1 MGADQPGHYDWTFL
15 TMREDG
21 FSMERVEG
29 ITAAIEKWDA
39 LKLDRNV
46 RAVYLYDPNGRYHD
60 SRVRP
65 Q

>member
-1 MGADQPGHYDWTFL
+1 
-15 TMREDG
+15 MREDG

-29 ITAAIEKWDA
+29 ITAAIAKWDS